1 MKDNKRAVHKPSFA
15 LIKGV
20 ISINIKSVNE
30 RFIFYDNDT
39 SVRSTKYKLTE
50 ILQTAKENII
60 FYDRMYDEIN
70 VYVDRQEIIVKN
82 CEPGKE
88 PHTRDFLRHIEWKQ
102 RLDDYIN
109 ECAVFKAY
117 ADMLYDTAVKLEH
130 WKSILKQTESVL
142 VLVK

>member
-1 MKDNKRAVHKPSFA
+1 M
-15 LIKGV
+15 

-50 ILQTAKENII
+50 LLQIAKENVI

-70 VYVDRQEIIVKN
+70 VYVEKQEMIVN
-82 CEPGKE
+82 NGDPGKE

-109 ECAVFKAY
+109 ECVVFKAY
-117 ADMLYDTAVKLEH
+117 ADMLHDTAVKLEH
-130 WKSILKQTESVL
+130 WELILQQTERAL
-142 VLVK
+142 ILVKE

>member
-1 MKDNKRAVHKPSFA
+1 M
-15 LIKGV
+15 

-50 ILQTAKENII
+50 LLQIAKENII

-70 VYVDRQEIIVKN
+70 VYVDRQETIVKN

-102 RLDDYIN
+102 GLDDYIN
-109 ECAVFKAY
+109 ECVIFKAY
-117 ADMLYDTAVKLEH
+117 ADMLHDTAVKLEH
-130 WKSILKQTESVL
+130 WELILQQTERAL
-142 VLVK
+142 ILVKE

>member
-1 MKDNKRAVHKPSFA
+1 M
-15 LIKGV
+15 

-39 SVRSTKYKLTE
+39 FTRSTKYKLTE
-50 ILQTAKENII
+50 ILQTAKENVI

-70 VYVDRQEIIVKN
+70 VYVDRQETIVKN

-109 ECAVFKAY
+109 ECVVFKAY
-117 ADMLYDTAVKLEH
+117 ADMLHDTSVKLEH
-130 WKSILKQTESVL
+130 WELLLQQTERAL
-142 VLVK
+142 ILVKE

>member
-1 MKDNKRAVHKPSFA
+1 MNTVKDGTQPSFA

-30 RFIFYDNDT
+30 QYIFYKDGGCIKSRYDN
-39 SVRSTKYKLTE
+39 LTRV
-50 ILQTAKENII
+50 LQIAKENII

-70 VYVDRQEIIVKN
+70 VYVEKQEMIVN
-82 CEPGKE
+82 NGDPGKE

-109 ECAVFKAY
+109 ECVIFKAY
-117 ADMLYDTAVKLEH
+117 ADMLHDTAVKLEY
-130 WKSILKQTESVL
+130 WELILKQTERAL
-142 VLVK
+142 ILVKE

>member
-1 MKDNKRAVHKPSFA
+1 M
-15 LIKGV
+15 

-50 ILQTAKENII
+50 LLQIAKENII

-109 ECAVFKAY
+109 ECVVFKAY
-117 ADMLYDTAVKLEH
+117 ADMLHDTAVKLEH
-130 WKSILKQTESVL
+130 WELILQQTERAL
-142 VLVK
+142 ILVKE

>member
-1 MKDNKRAVHKPSFA
+1 M
-15 LIKGV
+15 

-50 ILQTAKENII
+50 LLQIAKENII

-70 VYVDRQEIIVKN
+70 VYVDRQETIVKN

-109 ECAVFKAY
+109 ECVVFKAY
-117 ADMLYDTAVKLEH
+117 ADMLHDTAVKLEH
-130 WKSILKQTESVL
+130 WELILQQTERAL
-142 VLVK
+142 ILVKE

>member
-1 MKDNKRAVHKPSFA
+1 M
-15 LIKGV
+15 

-50 ILQTAKENII
+50 LLQIAKENII

-70 VYVDRQEIIVKN
+70 VYVEKQEMIVN
-82 CEPGKE
+82 NGDPGKE

-109 ECAVFKAY
+109 ECVVFKAY
-117 ADMLYDTAVKLEH
+117 ADMLHDTAVKLEH
-130 WKSILKQTESVL
+130 WELILQQTERAL
-142 VLVK
+142 ILVKE